1 MENNMFTEKMIAPCG
16 LDCSI
21 CWKAHD
27 PAGACPGCLAE
38 TTEGKSPFCATKC
51 KIIRCEKLLTNGWRF
66 CDECPDFPCEDCE
79 ERETRYMN
87 NYPCKESPYGN
98 IRAVRER
105 GMDAFLKE
113 ERAEWTCEKCGGVVS
128 VHTGTC
134 TSCGPQIVPKIL

>member
-1 MENNMFTEKMIAPCG
+1 
-16 LDCSI
+16 
-21 CWKAHD
+21 
-27 PAGACPGCLAE
+27 
-38 TTEGKSPFCATKC
+38 
-51 KIIRCEKLLTNGWRF
+51 
-66 CDECPDFPCEDCE
+66 
-79 ERETRYMN
+79 MN
-87 NYPCKESPYGN
+87 NYPRKESPYGN

>member
-1 MENNMFTEKMIAPCG
+1 M
-16 LDCSI
+16 
-21 CWKAHD
+21 
-27 PAGACPGCLAE
+27 
-38 TTEGKSPFCATKC
+38 
-51 KIIRCEKLLTNGWRF
+51 TNGWRF

-87 NYPCKESPYGN
+87 NYPRKESPYGN

-105 GMDAFLKE
+105 GMDAFLKA